1 MIGGL
6 RMKLT
11 SVDMFFRESPAKR
24 FKGFRVEEV
33 KTPLDLPL
41 VVHRPVNGEQQF
53 GAESGEWHV
62 SEYRTA
68 SRVPNISEPKKL
80 DAFNSAMACL
90 REGLLMNGVEKKAGR
105 LKREIDERVRRVLEE
120 RGVSDFKDT
129 FIEVDC
135 LTLTDL
141 NGRIQT
147 WPCLN
152 YEDGEPWFT
161 TSSAK
166 IVNCSKKQFLK
177 ELDEVGWGKLK

>member
-1 MIGGL
+1 
-6 RMKLT
+6 MKLT

-24 FKGFRVEEV
+24 FKGFMVEEV
-33 KTPLDLPL
+33 RTPLDFQL
-41 VVHRPVNGEQQF
+41 VVHRPICEINGARQL

-62 SEYRTA
+62 SEYTTA

-80 DAFNSAMACL
+80 EAFNSAMACL
-90 REGLLMNGVEKKAGR
+90 REGLLMNGVEKRAGR

-120 RGVSDFKDT
+120 RGVSYFKDT

-147 WPCLN
+147 WPVLN
-152 YEDGEPWFT
+152 YLDGEPWFT
-161 TSSAK
+161 TETAK

-177 ELDEVGWGKLK
+177 ELDEAGWGKLK